1 MKCVGKMTFLPLLLV
16 GACAF
21 AGSYDAGMAAS
32 YERLFSGVS
41 GAEAGRALHFL
52 SPQAFVEKLQQG
64 ESTVAIDIR
73 TPAETELLS
82 LSLAGSMA
90 IPAERV
96 FAPENLD
103 RIPTDRP
110 VVIVCKSG
118 ARAAAV
124 GTALRHIG
132 FDNVYILKGGFQALA
147 AYYGPREAYAGAGP
161 GPEPAE

>member
-1 MKCVGKMTFLPLLLV
+1 MKRVGKMIFLPLLLV

-32 YERLFSGVS
+32 YARLFSGVS
-41 GAEAGRALHFL
+41 GAEAGKALHFL
-52 SPQAFVEKLQQG
+52 SPEAFVEKLQQG

-73 TPAETELLS
+73 TPAETELFS

-103 RIPTDRP
+103 RIPMDRP

-132 FDNVYILKGGFQALA
+132 FDNVYILQGGFQALA
-147 AYYGPREAYAGAGP
+147 AYYGPREAYGGAGS
-161 GPEPAE
+161 GPEPEQ

>member
-1 MKCVGKMTFLPLLLV
+1 MTFLPLLLV